1 MSANYPWSALPPQ
14 HQTSSPLDKGPKT
27 VGLGVRLK
35 HSAESML
42 SVASIIPGGAAAESG
57 ALKVG
62 DLVLKVDGIETQGK
76 SVQQVSGMF
85 LGQEFTT

>member
-1 MSANYPWSALPPQ
+1 MRLLPKKLSSRLITCCCLFFTRAFFPSDRVPWPF
-14 HQTSSPLDKGPKT
+14 
-27 VGLGVRLK
+27 
-35 HSAESML
+35 
-42 SVASIIPGGAAAESG
+42 AAESG